1 MDQSVNNQG
10 FDKMK
15 KHFKVCL
22 PLLTVLLGTITAWS
36 QGPPILTD
44 KPIMLGEKKGAIR
57 SYFLYRQNNHFSSRS
72 VPVMFDY
79 NLRNDLELSAA
90 LPLVFANEL
99 INKNGIGDAT
109 VGVKYQFIRVDKIG
123 KTFRVAAKAKQVIPT
138 GAETIAP
145 ELGMQEWQTMLGIV
159 GGIESIKYGIQGE
172 VGYMLSAD
180 QESHMNKMLT
190 YKLGF
195 GLPLLKPVYP
205 VKQVTLY
212 FEYEGITISRYD
224 HFAVFYAQGLQYA
237 WNRWTFDVSAQWPL
251 KQDLPIGLQRNF
263 SVLTGARFIL

>member
-1 MDQSVNNQG
+1 MIKQLKVGLPFLAALFSVTCA
-10 FDKMK
+10 F
-15 KHFKVCL
+15 
-22 PLLTVLLGTITAWS
+22 S

-44 KPIMLGEKKGAIR
+44 KPIMLGEKKGTIR
-57 SYFLYRQNNHFSSRS
+57 TYFLYRQNDYFSSRS
-72 VPVMFDY
+72 MPLMFDY
-79 NLRNDLELSAA
+79 NLRNNLELSAA

-99 INKNGIGDAT
+99 VNKNGIGDAT
-109 VGVKYQFIRVDKIG
+109 LGVKYQFIRVDGVG

-172 VGYMLSAD
+172 VGYMLSAE